1 MGEQVSEDERRFFD
15 ELTEVI
21 FDELQV
27 QIWTR
32 RLGEIDPPES
42 GIRTTA
48 ELIADEV
55 MGVFHLEKR
64 AKLHY
69 PLGPPG
75 ERSQAAIRRLVA
87 ER

>member
-1 MGEQVSEDERRFFD
+1 MSFRSRFGPAGWERS
-15 ELTEVI
+15 
-21 FDELQV
+21 
-27 QIWTR
+27 TR
-32 RLGEIDPPES
+32 RRVAS
-42 GIRTTA
+42 GRTA

-75 ERSQAAIRRLVA
+75 EPQPSGDT
-87 ER
+87 